1 MAVIA
6 TRSLGHEAVLQAVA
20 VPQDT
25 LVEFADP
32 GVLVESAGLPLG
44 IAVLGGLLVLPDEAD
59 LVELHETLVARCE
72 DVVPLT
78 VV

>member
-20 VPQDT
+20 VPKDT
-25 LVEFADP
+25 LVEFAGP

-59 LVELHETLVARCE
+59 LVELHETLVVRCE